1 MMRALHQAAL
11 PLCWCVLSLGAAG
24 AAVLGHPLPEWY
36 GYSLTALTGLFVGH
50 RIGGERQTDRRPS
63 RD

>member
-1 MMRALHQAAL
+1 MLRAIHTGAL
-11 PLCWCVLSLGAAG
+11 PFVWCVLSVGAAG

-50 RIGGERQTDRRPS
+50 RIGGRRADDVRDRR
-63 RD
+63 